1 MAAKVQVR
9 SSCPCTLL
17 TASRDRALC
26 SRSLS
31 LSLALARSSRSW
43 SPSGARIAA
52 GSSDG
57 MLNIWDVQTG
67 ALTYKLPGHSGAVTD
82 VAWHPT
88 EPILASCSTDMSI
101 YMGEIKAE

>member
-1 MAAKVQVR
+1 
-9 SSCPCTLL
+9 
-17 TASRDRALC
+17 
-26 SRSLS
+26 
-31 LSLALARSSRSW
+31 
-43 SPSGARIAA
+43 
-52 GSSDG
+52 

>member
-17 TASRDRALC
+17 TASRDRAFC
-26 SRSLS
+26 SLPLS
-31 LSLALARSSRSW
+31 LSLARSSRSW

>member
-17 TASRDRALC
+17 TPPVTVHFAH
-26 SRSLS
+26 SLS